1 MTSSPSILVG
11 GFLAFFFLNLLNS
24 SYSIVLELIKTDL
37 ALTYTMSGALM
48 SSYFVGYTIGQ
59 VPWGLLADRVGSRR
73 VIALS
78 VLGTAASTLVFS
90 VASSFWHAILARFLS
105 GLLGAG
111 VFVPC
116 VRLVSDWFTST
127 QRGTALGLLSIGGS
141 VGLMAASWILPSYS
155 LQLGWRGT
163 MAATGL
169 LGLVSVAA
177 IWGTLKDK
185 TRVKSPP
192 GRRSVFIDVVRTR
205 SFWLIAAIQFV
216 RLGANYAYI
225 AWLPLT
231 LREEYG
237 LDLVT
242 AGVVYSLFNL
252 AGMITNPVGG
262 VISDRVGE
270 PLVLLTTFSA
280 LSVFTYLFIALKS
293 QGLMYLWVIAMGGA
307 INLLRSP
314 SFAILPKLYGVENT
328 GRISGLQNT
337 FASAGALCLP
347 FLLGYFVDATASY
360 FAGWILLATTFI
372 SASLLMLV
380 LRVSDAAQT
389 SQA

>member
-1 MTSSPSILVG
+1 
-11 GFLAFFFLNLLNS
+11 LNS

-59 VPWGLLADRVGSRR
+59 MPWGLLADRVGSRR
-73 VIALS
+73 VIAIS
-78 VLGTAASTLVFS
+78 ILGTAASTLVFS
-90 VASSFWHAILARFLS
+90 AASGFWHAILARFFS

-116 VRLVSDWFTST
+116 VRLVSDWFPSNR
-127 QRGTALGLLSIGGS
+127 RGTALGLLSVGGS
-141 VGLMAASWILPSYS
+141 LGLIASSWVIPSCS

-177 IWGTLKDK
+177 IWRTLKDK
-185 TRVKSPP
+185 TAAKRPP
-192 GRRSVFIDVVRTR
+192 ERRGDIVAVFRTR
-205 SFWLIAAIQFV
+205 SFWVLACVQFV

-237 LDLVT
+237 LGLVA
-242 AGVVYSLFNL
+242 AGAVFSLFNL

-262 VISDRVGE
+262 IVSDRVGE

-280 LSVFTYLFIALKS
+280 LSVFTYLFIELKS
-293 QGLMYLWVIAMGGA
+293 QALMYLWVIAMGGS
-307 INLLRSP
+307 INFIRSP
-314 SFAILPKLYGVENT
+314 SFAILPTLYGVENA
-328 GRISGLQNT
+328 GRISGIHNT
-337 FASAGALCLP
+337 FASAGAFCLP
-347 FLLGYFVDATASY
+347 LLLGYIVDATASY
-360 FAGWILLATTFI
+360 FAGWILLSIAFI
-372 SASLLMLV
+372 SAAILMLV
-380 LRVSDAAQT
+380 LRVSAGE
-389 SQA
+389 S

>member
-1 MTSSPSILVG
+1 MTRSPSILVG
-11 GFLAFFFLNLLNS
+11 GCLAFFFLNLLNS

-73 VIALS
+73 VIAIS
-78 VLGTAASTLVFS
+78 ILGTATSTLVFS
-90 VASSFWHAILARFLS
+90 VASNFWHAIVARFLA

-127 QRGTALGLLSIGGS
+127 QRGTALGLFSIGGS
-141 VGLMAASWILPSYS
+141 TGLIAASWVLPSCS

-163 MAATGL
+163 MVATGL
-169 LGLVSVAA
+169 LGLVSVAV
-177 IWGTLKDK
+177 IWGALKDK
-185 TRVKSPP
+185 TGAKRPLSS
-192 GRRSVFIDVVRTR
+192 RSALIDVFRTR
-205 SFWLIAAIQFV
+205 SFWLIAGVQFV

-242 AGVVYSLFNL
+242 AGAVFSLFNL

-293 QGLMYLWVIAMGGA
+293 QVLMYFWVIAMGGA

-314 SFAILPKLYGVENT
+314 SFAILPKLYGVENM

-360 FAGWILLATTFI
+360 FAGWILLAIAFI
-372 SASLLMLV
+372 LASTLMLV
-380 LRVSDAAQT
+380 LRVSDAART
-389 SQA
+389 AQA